1 MALND
6 RLTQETLEVI
16 ALPTTRTARLT
27 QETLEVI
34 ALPTTRT
41 ARVTQLVV
49 EVLFRMP
56 SLQGPSV
63 QVI

>member
-6 RLTQETLEVI
+6 
-16 ALPTTRTARLT
+16 RLT